1 MNLAEKSEALGRTE
15 DEIDVSEIYN
25 DTIRVGTFIEETKT
39 YDLTQH
45 DEAITIAQLQVD
57 EMEIILDTGKD
68 LDGEELT
75 DLELQLLQKNNFL
88 QLVFLIHSKKKKQ
101 ERMNLSIKMMQ

>member
-1 MNLAEKSEALGRTE
+1 MVRLFK
-15 DEIDVSEIYN
+15 
-25 DTIRVGTFIEETKT
+25 ETKT

-45 DEAITIAQLQVD
+45 DEAITTAQSQVD

-75 DLELQLLQKNNFL
+75 DLELATIAEEQLFTISILTELKKEKARKNE
-88 QLVFLIHSKKKKQ
+88 LINKNDGSDWTILTDAGV
-101 ERMNLSIKMMQ
+101 EFSLDPTRRN